1 MKVVGSTKELEKI
14 RWGLEEGGNKKKR
27 GKVRPV
33 VGGAVLV
40 APGYQH
46 QLLVAMRR
54 VSGPPILFRA
64 PTRGTVLAAPDAFKK
79 LGEDVK

>member
-1 MKVVGSTKELEKI
+1 M
-14 RWGLEEGGNKKKR
+14 
-27 GKVRPV
+27 